1 MSPAKKKKNVLE
13 SSKISAKRN
22 VNIGDRTTI
31 NVYGLEANQGDLEFV
46 IKIYGGLVGF
56 FAIAALVLLVTPKP
70 VIFPNDYI
78 ASFAAGGFFAL
89 GSLILVV
96 FLRSKQKSSISKIIS
111 DEIQSSS

>member
-56 FAIAALVLLVTPKP
+56 FCNSCSCAISNTKTSN
-70 VIFPNDYI
+70 FP
-78 ASFAAGGFFAL
+78 
-89 GSLILVV
+89 
-96 FLRSKQKSSISKIIS
+96 
-111 DEIQSSS
+111 E